1 MKKFKYLKISNTK
14 KLRFIDNYYKKKLYI
29 VFLPGFMSDIDGKKP
44 QAFKKYAV
52 KKKLGF
58 LAIEY
63 SGHGK
68 SSGKFTKGNITGWT
82 NDARYSIKN
91 IVKKN
96 KFILV
101 GSSMGAW
108 ISLNQFKYFKKQ
120 ILGFVGIG
128 SAPEFLERLMWKKFT
143 IKMKKEIKTK
153 GIITIKHGRSSFKN
167 KLNEYPITFQLIK
180 DGRKNKIIS
189 KKIRSKIQVTMIHGG
204 KDEVVPVSF
213 SKKVLAIFPNAQK
226 KLIVIKNGDHSL
238 SNQVPLK
245 RIIKEL
251 NNIVKYVIYPFNISW
266 VLQFMIKKFLH
277 FFIIYF
283 F

>member
-1 MKKFKYLKISNTK
+1 MKKFKYLKISDTK
-14 KLRFIDNYYKKKLYI
+14 KLRYIDNYYKNNLYI

-44 QAFKKYAV
+44 QAFKKYAI
-52 KKKLGF
+52 KNKLGF

-68 SSGKFTKGNITGWT
+68 SSGKFINGNITKWS
-82 NDARYSIKN
+82 NDARNSIKK

-96 KFILV
+96 KFIIV

-143 IKMKKEIKTK
+143 KKMKKEIKTK

-167 KLNEYPITFQLIK
+167 KLNEYPITFQLI
-180 DGRKNKIIS
+180 
-189 KKIRSKIQVTMIHGG
+189 
-204 KDEVVPVSF
+204 
-213 SKKVLAIFPNAQK
+213 
-226 KLIVIKNGDHSL
+226 
-238 SNQVPLK
+238 
-245 RIIKEL
+245 
-251 NNIVKYVIYPFNISW
+251 
-266 VLQFMIKKFLH
+266 
-277 FFIIYF
+277 
-283 F
+283 

>member
-14 KLRFIDNYYKKKLYI
+14 KLRFIDNYYKKNLYI

-68 SSGKFTKGNITGWT
+68 SSGEFIKGNITRWS
-82 NDARYSIKN
+82 NDAKNSIKK

-96 KFILV
+96 KFIIV

-108 ISLNQFKYFKKQ
+108 ISLNQFKYFENQ
-120 ILGFVGIG
+120 IAGFVGIG
-128 SAPEFLERLMWKKFT
+128 SAPEFLERLMWKKFP
-143 IKMKKEIKTK
+143 IKNKNEIITK
-153 GIITIKHGRSSFKN
+153 GLSVIKNGQY
-167 KLNEYPITFQLIK
+167 EYPITFQLIK
-180 DGRKNKIIS
+180 DGRKNKILS
-189 KKIRSKIQVTMIHGG
+189 KKIRSKIKVTMVHGN

-213 SKKVLAIFPNAQK
+213 SRKVLMVFPNAQR
-226 KLIVIKNGDHSL
+226 KLVVIKNGDHSL
-238 SNQVPLK
+238 SNQVSLK
-245 RIIKEL
+245 KIIKEL
-251 NNIVKYVIYPFNISW
+251 NNIVED
-266 VLQFMIKKFLH
+266 
-277 FFIIYF
+277 II
-283 F
+283 